1 MKSLIKSLF
10 LLTTLFLVSC
20 GSETKKNNESEVS
33 EAKNDQVELT
43 VEFKSPVNDRFKVF
57 YTIVPNVEITG
68 EHMMTK
74 YTYGSDEMQKIVFTF
89 PTGALPYKLRL
100 DVGENQSVNNITIK
114 NVSLDYKD
122 IHIDGDNGEFMNQW
136 SPNES
141 LKFDDQN
148 FVYNLIPVNG
158 KKEPVF
164 IANIELEKKLRK
176 FRK

>member
-1 MKSLIKSLF
+1 MKSLIKYFF

-20 GSETKKNNESEVS
+20 GSETKKESENAVS
-33 EAKNDQVELT
+33 ETKSKQVELT

-57 YTIVPNVEITG
+57 YTVVPNVEITG
-68 EHMMTK
+68 EYMMTK
-74 YTYGSDEMQKIVFTF
+74 YTYGSNDMQKIVFTF
-89 PTGALPYKLRL
+89 PVGALPYKLRL
-100 DVGENQSVNNITIK
+100 DVGENQSVDNITIK
-114 NVSLDYKD
+114 NISLDYKD

-141 LKFDDQN
+141 LKYDDQN

-158 KKEPVF
+158 KKGPVF